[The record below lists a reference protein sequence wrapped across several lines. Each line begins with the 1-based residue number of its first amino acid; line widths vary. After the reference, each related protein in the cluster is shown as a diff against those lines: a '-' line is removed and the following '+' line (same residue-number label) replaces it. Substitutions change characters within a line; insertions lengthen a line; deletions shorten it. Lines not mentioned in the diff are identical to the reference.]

1 MISIAFP
8 NMFDS
13 AKTNLI
19 EDKKATL
26 NNLQL
31 LLLSDRWSLLGDPYY
46 GASFKR
52 ALFEQNNVVIRDLM
66 IDEIYTTIL
75 LFMPQVKVERK
86 DILLRSSKENLYADI
101 KCTYRQDGTTNLYTL
116 VLNTNTNTIS

>member
-19 EDKKATL
+19 DDKKAAL

-75 LFMPQVKVERK
+75 LFMPQIRVERK
-86 DILLRSSKENLYADI
+86 DILLRSEKESLYADI
-101 KCTYRQDGTTNLYTL
+101 KCTYRRDGTTNLYTL
-116 VLNTNTNTIS
+116 VLNTNNTTVS

>member
-66 IDEIYTTIL
+66 IDEIYITIL
-75 LFMPQVKVERK
+75 LFMPQIKVERK
-86 DILLRSSKENLYADI
+86 DIVLQSDKENLYANI
-101 KCTYRQDGTTNLYTL
+101 RCTYRKDGTTNLYTL
-116 VLNTNTNTIS
+116 VLNTGETTNS